1 MGFRWYKGR
10 FLSDGE
16 YSNLLEQESNEFW
29 YGVGMLI
36 PVVII
41 GIIGYS
47 IGGGWGCFI
56 GIVLG
61 AIIGHILNRIFVL
74 LSYVVIGIFII
85 YIIYYIAK

>member
-10 FLSDGE
+10 FLSDNE

-29 YGVGMLI
+29 YSVGMLI
-36 PVVII
+36 PVVIL
-41 GIIGYS
+41 GIIGYL
-47 IGGGWGCFI
+47 IGNGWGCFI

-74 LSYVVIGIFII
+74 LSYVFIGILII